1 MFSSAWL
8 RAGLL
13 LAAVASFAVAATPA
27 RGQEPRAYGQRLV
40 AQYRLPTEAIARYA
54 ALAAGTSLVGAPDVK
69 SLLAD
74 SEPWVGPEQRAGMG
88 HNPYTL
94 VFTVHGVTRTA
105 GAVFAQWQAGW
116 KVYESPVTSR
126 AWLMAMPDIAR
137 TGLAAGEAL
146 SLTGSSSRVS
156 FRGERSVAPMLSLVQ
171 ASNLD
176 INDVEVQV
184 WSGAAPQA
192 WASIPWPR
200 AALVAL
206 GAACLL
212 VGLGFTYWQRAQP
225 APVAPVASAQPLRS
239 SAASALPRAK
249 ADAPTIES
257 QRLGAAPAALSAQSR
272 VLAALHQV
280 LTLDPTVHNVPDTTR
295 RRSRL

>member
-54 ALAAGTSLVGAPDVK
+54 APAAGTSLAGAPGVN
-69 SLLAD
+69 SLFPD
-74 SEPWVGPEQRAGMG
+74 SEPWVGPEQRAGVG
-88 HNPYTL
+88 NNPYTL

-126 AWLMAMPDIAR
+126 AWLIPVPDIAR

-146 SLTGSSSRVS
+146 SLTGISSRVS
-156 FRGERSVAPMLSLVQ
+156 FRGERSVAPMLGLVH

-176 INDVEVQV
+176 IDDVEVQV

-192 WASIPWPR
+192 WASIPLPR
-200 AALVAL
+200 AVLVTL
-206 GAACLL
+206 GATCLL
-212 VGLGFTYWQRAQP
+212 LGLGFTFWQRALPAQV
-225 APVAPVASAQPLRS
+225 APVAPAQPLRS
-239 SAASALPRAK
+239 AQAGALPLVQ
-249 ADAPTIES
+249 ADSPTVEDE
-257 QRLGAAPAALSAQSR
+257 RLGVAPAALSAQSR

-295 RRSRL
+295 RRSRS